1 MRLKDK
7 VAIITG
13 AGRGIGRAIAL
24 AFAGEGADIVIAEID
39 FQSAKRVGKEIE
51 SIGRKSLAVKTDVS
65 FSKDVNQM
73 VGQTIDEFGKIDILI
88 NNSAIYP
95 MGPFLEETEEEID
108 RVFAVNLKGAF
119 LCTQA
124 VAKQMVRQ
132 KKGKI
137 ISISSGQGRIGVAL
151 QAHYSA
157 TKGGIIS
164 ATRAWAAELSPLGIH
179 VNAICPG
186 ITLTENVKDLIP
198 RDMKEA
204 VKEQTPMRRLG
215 VAEDYVGITIF
226 LASSESDFITG
237 QIISVDGGLIS
248 P

>member
-7 VAIITG
+7 VAIVTG

-24 AFAGEGADIVIAEID
+24 AFAREGADIVIAEID

-65 FSKDVNQM
+65 ISKDVDRM

-137 ISISSGQGRIGVAL
+137 II
-151 QAHYSA
+151 
-157 TKGGIIS
+157 
-164 ATRAWAAELSPLGIH
+164 
-179 VNAICPG
+179 
-186 ITLTENVKDLIP
+186 
-198 RDMKEA
+198 
-204 VKEQTPMRRLG
+204 
-215 VAEDYVGITIF
+215 
-226 LASSESDFITG
+226 
-237 QIISVDGGLIS
+237 
-248 P
+248 